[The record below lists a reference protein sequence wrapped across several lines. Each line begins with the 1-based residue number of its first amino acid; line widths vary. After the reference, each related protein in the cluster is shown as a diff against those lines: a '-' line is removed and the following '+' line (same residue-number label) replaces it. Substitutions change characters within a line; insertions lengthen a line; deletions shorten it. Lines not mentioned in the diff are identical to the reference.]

1 MTVFI
6 LLAALLGV
14 LALALLTRRVWWWR
28 VAAAEGAEAP
38 AKPSKALLGSLAV
51 LMLAVAVGGYTWL
64 GAPEH
69 LALSPESARQAQQ
82 APTPQQID
90 AMLEKLAK
98 HLQEKPDD
106 VAGWSLLAR
115 SYVSLGRVAEAE
127 DAFKKA
133 LAVQPDNPDLLA
145 DYADLLASKTGSL
158 DGEPTAL
165 VMRALKADPNH
176 LKALALAG
184 TVAFNQKEYK
194 AAVIAW
200 EKALQAAPPDHPF
213 APLLR
218 DGVAQAR
225 QLGNLPAGATAA
237 AKPQAADGGKA
248 VAATGAARVSGTV
261 SLAPALAA
269 KASPDDT
276 VFVFA
281 RAAGEGA
288 PRMPLAILRKQ
299 VRDLPFEFSLDDS
312 LAMSPAAKL
321 SSTPRVIV
329 GARISK
335 SGSAT
340 PQSGD
345 LLGTVGPVDVGVV
358 GLKVEIGEVLAR

>member
-6 LLAALLGV
+6 LLAALLGL

-28 VAAAEGAEAP
+28 VAAAEGTEATG
-38 AKPSKALLGSLAV
+38 KPSKSLLASLAV
-51 LMLAVAVGGYTWL
+51 LMLAVTAGGYAWL

-69 LALSPESARQAQQ
+69 VGLTPESARAAQQ
-82 APTPQQID
+82 RPTPEQID
-90 AMLEKLAK
+90 AMLARLAR

-115 SYVSLGRVAEAE
+115 SYVSLGRHAEAE

-133 LAVQPDNPDLLA
+133 LAAQPDNPDLLA
-145 DYADLLASKTGSL
+145 DYADLLASKTGGL
-158 DGEPTAL
+158 EGEPAGL

-184 TVAFNQKEYK
+184 TAAFNRKEYG
-194 AAVIAW
+194 AAVVAW

-225 QLGNLPAGATAA
+225 QLGNLDGGSASQPQTAQAGKPAAGA
-237 AKPQAADGGKA
+237 G
-248 VAATGAARVSGTV
+248 RVSGRV

-299 VRDLPFEFSLDDS
+299 VRDLPFEFTLDDS
-312 LAMSPAAKL
+312 LAMSPAARL

-329 GARISK
+329 GARISR
-335 SGSAT
+335 SGSAMA
-340 PQSGD
+340 QAGD
-345 LLGTVGPVDVGVV
+345 LQGSVGPVDLGAS
-358 GLKVEIGEVLAR
+358 GLAVEIGEVVAK